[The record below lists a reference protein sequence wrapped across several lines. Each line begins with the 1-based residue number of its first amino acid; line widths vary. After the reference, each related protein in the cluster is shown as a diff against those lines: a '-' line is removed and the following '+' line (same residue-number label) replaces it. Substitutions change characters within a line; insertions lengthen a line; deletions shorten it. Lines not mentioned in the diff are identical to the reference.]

1 MLAGFQKYL
10 VDKGFTRRCFPHLGE
25 KNDEEVEDYDS
36 VFLSTYCPL
45 IYTFRKGNKQC
56 WWGLSECDKPP
67 VMFLG
72 YDKINLL
79 QLSSE
84 EAAQNNIKWFKERTI
99 EDGYR
104 IIFQQIKDYDLIYNV
119 FMSDDVIF
127 IINCT
132 VENPFVIITTNYFNY
147 HKQLF

>member
-10 VDKGFTRRCFPHLGE
+10 VDKGFTRWCFPHLGK
-25 KNDEEVEDYDS
+25 KNDEEVENYDS

-45 IYTFRKGNKQC
+45 IYTFKKGNKQC

-79 QLSSE
+79 QLSSK
-84 EAAQNNIKWFKERTI
+84 EAAQNNIKWFKERTV

-104 IIFQQIKDYDLIYNV
+104 IILQQIKDYDLIYDV
-119 FMSDDVIF
+119 FMSDDLIF
-127 IINCT
+127 NVYCT
-132 VENPFVIITTNYFNY
+132 VENPFVIITSNYFNFNY
-147 HKQLF
+147 EKD